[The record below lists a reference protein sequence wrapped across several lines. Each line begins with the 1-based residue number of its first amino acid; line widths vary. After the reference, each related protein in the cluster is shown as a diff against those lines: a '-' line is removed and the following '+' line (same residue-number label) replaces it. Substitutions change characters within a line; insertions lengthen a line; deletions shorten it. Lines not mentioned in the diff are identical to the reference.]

1 LIETERSDIEEGASL
16 RGVRIVLKG
25 LSDTLEHLL
34 PFCLASL
41 AWWLAVFTVVFAP
54 GATLALFRVIDPR
67 VTSELDRPSL
77 RESADFARRSLARGW
92 RLALVCL
99 PIVAVLLWN
108 LRYYSLGQSQVA
120 LLAPLWIM
128 LLLTAIFMTATAFSA
143 AALLDQPWRPALTYA
158 AIQTGRQLPTV
169 LVISAVLWPLF
180 LLGGLLVV
188 PVFMFLPATFAA
200 VINRFLLASEGIAIP
215 DPLFPTDER
224 AVEEAR
230 GRDRHRFGP

>member
-1 LIETERSDIEEGASL
+1 
-16 RGVRIVLKG
+16 VLKG

-34 PFCLASL
+34 PFSVASL
-41 AWWLAVFTVVFAP
+41 AWWPAVFTVIFAP
-54 GATLALFRVIDPR
+54 GATLALFRVADPR
-67 VTSELDRPSL
+67 AISDLDRPSL

-108 LRYYSLGQSQVA
+108 LRYYSLGQSRVA
-120 LLAPLWIM
+120 LLAPLWIV
-128 LLLTAIFMTATAFSA
+128 LLLTAIFVTATAFSA

-169 LVISAVLWPLF
+169 LVISAMLWPLF

-188 PVFMFLPATFAA
+188 PIFMFLPATFAA
-200 VINRFLLASEGIAIP
+200 VVNRFVLAGEDIVIP
-215 DPLFPTDER
+215 DPLIPTDER

-230 GRDRHRFGP
+230 GRERQRLGP